1 MSESKRGRKSA
12 YDEKIAPNLDQIRE
26 WIAQGESEVKIAKR
40 LRVGYSTWKRHKAEN
55 EDFRAALKG
64 SREEVVK
71 ELEAA
76 MLKAAV
82 GFTKTVKKHFKVK
95 HVEYD
100 NGKRLS
106 EHEEIVE
113 VDEEIYIPP
122 SFNAARFLLLNWGG
136 YMSEPAS
143 QHQREKEFAHKK
155 KMDEKTNW

>member
-1 MSESKRGRKSA
+1 MANGKVGRTSA
-12 YDEKIAPNLDQIRE
+12 YVEKIEPNLDRIRE

-40 LRVGYSTWKRHKAEN
+40 LHVGYSTWKKHKAEN
-55 EDFRAALKG
+55 ADFQAVLKG
-64 SREEVVK
+64 SREEVVQ
-71 ELEAA
+71 ELEAS
-76 MLKAAV
+76 MLKSAL
-82 GFTKTVKKHFKVK
+82 GFAKTVKKHYKLK

-106 EHEEIVE
+106 EHEELVE
-113 VDEEIYIPP
+113 VDEEIYFPP

-155 KMDEKTNW
+155 KMDEKANW